1 MASATI
7 DPMDEED
14 VDFAVLAYREDG
26 AWTVVEASPGH
37 VTDLDGIAAALA
49 RFGSESGVVAM
60 VSIAEEF
67 FVLARAAGEGLRLV
81 LSDVSAVPVYPLAAE
96 VAEAIGLDDDTDDD
110 LVAVGHFGLLSDLG
124 MDELELELLCDDI
137 ELYPDEMLTDV
148 ATRLGFGADFEA
160 IVG

>member
-1 MASATI
+1 
-7 DPMDEED
+7 MDEED

-37 VTDLDGIAAALA
+37 VIDLDGLSTAMA
-49 RFGSESGVVAM
+49 RFPAESGVVAM
-60 VSIAEEF
+60 VSVAEEF
-67 FVLARAAGEGLRLV
+67 FVLARTVGERMRLV

-96 VAEAIGLDDDTDDD
+96 VAEAIGFDDDTDDD
-110 LVAVGHFGLLSDLG
+110 LVAVGHFGLLADLG
-124 MDELELELLCDDI
+124 MDEADLETLCDDI